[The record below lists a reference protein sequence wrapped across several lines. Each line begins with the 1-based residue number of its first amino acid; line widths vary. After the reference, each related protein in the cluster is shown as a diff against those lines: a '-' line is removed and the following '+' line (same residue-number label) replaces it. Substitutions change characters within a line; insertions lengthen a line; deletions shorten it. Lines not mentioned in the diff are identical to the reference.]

1 MARVEVGWSRRPEE
15 HLPSLTSQTAS
26 PGTHD
31 ALGAEAGG
39 RIDRKRQPFTTSSE
53 LDTGRGCAGDLWILC
68 FHQYCIGP
76 PPPPAWRPQL
86 TACPPAGPRLNVGG
100 QGQLQPAPGAA
111 AHGDKLIV

>member
-1 MARVEVGWSRRPEE
+1 MARVEMGWSRRPGE
-15 HLPSLTSQTAS
+15 HLPSLTPQTAS

-39 RIDRKRQPFTTSSE
+39 RIERKRQPFTTSSE

-76 PPPPAWRPQL
+76 PPPRAWQPQL
-86 TACPPAGPRLNVGG
+86 TGCPPAGPRLNVGG
-100 QGQLQPAPGAA
+100 WRRLQPALGAA
-111 AHGDKLIV
+111 AHGDELIV